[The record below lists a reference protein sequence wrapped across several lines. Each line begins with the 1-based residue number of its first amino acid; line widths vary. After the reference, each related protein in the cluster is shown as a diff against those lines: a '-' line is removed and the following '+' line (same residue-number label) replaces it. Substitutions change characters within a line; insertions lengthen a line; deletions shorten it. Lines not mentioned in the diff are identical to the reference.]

1 MASAGPSYFH
11 PISYLCG
18 LVHNCHPEGHK
29 LLACQA
35 TPGVLTTYSMV
46 LSIQDVDD
54 DREVGVKSTALL
66 FGPRPKPWLVG
77 FATGMTSLLLLAG
90 LNAGQAWPYFMGV
103 GVCAS
108 HLAWQVHICVLQ
120 FVCLLQMFLEWGV
133 SVSCAL

>member
-1 MASAGPSYFH
+1 
-11 PISYLCG
+11 
-18 LVHNCHPEGHK
+18 
-29 LLACQA
+29 
-35 TPGVLTTYSMV
+35 MV

-66 FGPRPKPWLVG
+66 FGPRPKPWLAG
-77 FATGMTSLLLLAG
+77 FATGMTCLLLLAG

-120 FVCLLQMFLEWGV
+120 VVCLLQMFLEWGV
-133 SVSCAL
+133 SVPFLKWLLPYKSRIEKLQSKCNIASLP